1 MKPQP
6 STESPQAPVPAHPRL
21 VCFVNGV
28 YKKHIAGGDIYLT
41 HIIRGVAE
49 AGYPVHFF
57 GGHAL
62 QWFLE
67 RQNLPANLTLTDKR
81 IAEFGDDSSIS
92 GQAKMFVDYWRRLV
106 GSLRKLKEVRREDI
120 AFVVSDFWWDIVPL
134 ILSRSSRKILY
145 LGMMAPSFK
154 EIILRTRADVPA
166 SRVASLHYWFA
177 QQLAL
182 RWFRFVKKGFVTYGH
197 PEMREY
203 LLKFG
208 YRDSQMT
215 SVPNAIDVKTV
226 DGVPAQSK
234 QFDLAWTGRVH
245 AQKGIDDLL
254 ATMKWLG
261 EKIPDFRMVIIGK
274 SKETLEPVIRE
285 MGLTANVTFSGLV
298 SEEEKFRLLKASR
311 VFAMPSHYESWGIV
325 VGEAVAAGTAVVA
338 YELQCYPSVFG
349 KFVRYVK
356 CFDMDAF
363 KRTVE
368 EEIRNQRAGKNYLAD
383 LDLEKLKHSLSWQA
397 SQEAFCDLLRK
408 VEQVPV

>member
-1 MKPQP
+1 MNPQP
-6 STESPQAPVPAHPRL
+6 PAESPSKAKHPRL

-28 YKKHIAGGDIYLT
+28 YTQHIAGGDIYLT
-41 HIIRGVAE
+41 HIIRGVVE

-62 QWFLE
+62 EWFLK
-67 RQNLPANLTLTDKR
+67 RQDLPLNITLTDKR
-81 IAEFGDDSSIS
+81 IANFGDASAIP
-92 GQAKMFVDYWRRLV
+92 GQSKMFVDYGRRLL
-106 GSLRKLKEVRREDI
+106 GSLKRLKEVREDDI
-120 AFVVSDFWWDIVPL
+120 TFVVSDFWWDIIPL
-134 ILSRSSRKILY
+134 ILSKSSRKVLY

-154 EIILRTRADVPA
+154 EIIFRSRADVPA
-166 SRVASLHYWFA
+166 SRVASFHYWFA

-215 SVPNAIDVKTV
+215 SVPNAIDVTTV
-226 DGVPAQSK
+226 DSVPAQAK
-234 QFDLAWTGRVH
+234 EFDIAWTGRVH

-254 ATMKWLG
+254 ATLKWMR
-261 EKIPDFRMVIIGK
+261 EKMPDFKAAIIGK
-274 SKETLEPVIRE
+274 SKEALEPIIKE
-285 MGLTANVTFSGLV
+285 MGLTANVTFTGLV

-311 VFAMPSHYESWGIV
+311 VFVMPSHYESWGIV

-349 KFVRYVK
+349 AFVRYVK

-363 KRTVE
+363 KQTVE
-368 EEIRNQRAGKNYLAD
+368 EEVRHQRAGKSYLTGMD
-383 LDLEKLKHSLSWQA
+383 LDKLKHSLSWQA
-397 SQEAFCDLLRK
+397 SQQAFCGLLAE
-408 VEQVPV
+408 VEKVPV

>member
-1 MKPQP
+1 
-6 STESPQAPVPAHPRL
+6 

-41 HIIRGVAE
+41 HIIRGVQE

-67 RQNLPANLTLTDKR
+67 RQNLLLNLTLTDKR

-92 GQAKMFVDYWRRLV
+92 GQAKMFVDYGRRLI
-106 GSLRKLKEVRREDI
+106 GSLRKLKEVQREDI
-120 AFVVSDFWWDIVPL
+120 TFVVSDFWWDIVPL

-145 LGMMAPSFK
+145 LGMMAPSLK
-154 EIILRTRADVPA
+154 EIILRSRADVPA
-166 SRVASLHYWFA
+166 SRVASVHYWFA

-208 YRDSQMT
+208 YRESQM
-215 SVPNAIDVKTV
+215 SPALNAIDVKTV
-226 DGVPAQSK
+226 DSVPAQSK

-245 AQKGIDDLL
+245 AQKGVDDLL
-254 ATMKWLG
+254 ATLKWLG

-274 SKETLEPVIRE
+274 SKEILEPIIRE
-285 MGLTANVTFSGLV
+285 MGLAANVTFSGLV

-325 VGEAVAAGTAVVA
+325 VGEAVASGVAVVA

-363 KRTVE
+363 KRAVE
-368 EEIRNQRAGKNYLAD
+368 DEVRNQRAGKSYLAD
-383 LDLEKLKHSLSWQA
+383 LDLEKLKQSLSWQA
-397 SQEAFCDLLRK
+397 TQKSFCDLLRK
-408 VEQVPV
+408 VEQVPA